1 MDRPRKA
8 NALLLEELGLA
19 FPTVQSDFLMG
30 GAANAGLFPQNIQL
44 VPSQQ
49 AASGLARWPFG
60 YGYLRVNGESR
71 SNINLGTGYVHL
83 YLDLNEEKGFCAFF
97 ASRQ

>member
-1 MDRPRKA
+1 
-8 NALLLEELGLA
+8 
-19 FPTVQSDFLMG
+19 MG
-30 GAANAGLFPQNIQL
+30 GAANAGLIPQNIQL

-83 YLDLNEEKGFCAFF
+83 YLDLIEEKGSCAFF